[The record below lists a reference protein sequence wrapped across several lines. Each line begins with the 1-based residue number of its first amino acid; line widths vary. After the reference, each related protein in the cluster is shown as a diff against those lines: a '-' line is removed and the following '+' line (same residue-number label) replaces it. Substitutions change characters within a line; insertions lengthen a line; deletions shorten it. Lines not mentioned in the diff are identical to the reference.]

1 MKVWGGLLPATGAWL
16 AVRFDSDCSLTLLL
30 DLEGN
35 PPTLAAPSKGCTWV
49 PRAPTRAHS
58 AQALRLEWG
67 TSSPAKER
75 AGPNPEAP
83 APPWGRVGRG
93 QALWSWLPPLP
104 VAQAAHSIPS
114 QARGR
119 PSGGKAGEISL
130 ASFGVGPPESS
141 RSGRD

>member
-1 MKVWGGLLPATGAWL
+1 MGYEPATGTWL
-16 AVRFDSDCSLTLLL
+16 AVHFDSDCSLSLLL

-67 TSSPAKER
+67 TSRPAEEQ
-75 AGPNPEAP
+75 AGLNPEAP
-83 APPWGRVGRG
+83 APPWGRVGPD
-93 QALWSWLPPLP
+93 QALWSWLPPLS

-119 PSGGKAGEISL
+119 PSRGEAGEISL
-130 ASFGVGPPESS
+130 ASFGVGLPESY

>member
-1 MKVWGGLLPATGAWL
+1 MGYEPATGTWL
-16 AVRFDSDCSLTLLL
+16 AVHFDSDCSLSLLL

-35 PPTLAAPSKGCTWV
+35 PPTLADASKGCTWV
-49 PRAPTRAHS
+49 PMAPTRAHS

-67 TSSPAKER
+67 TSRPAEEQ
-75 AGPNPEAP
+75 AGLNPEAP
-83 APPWGRVGRG
+83 APPWGRVGPD

-114 QARGR
+114 QARGG
-119 PSGGKAGEISL
+119 PSRGEAGEISL
-130 ASFGVGPPESS
+130 ASFGVGLPESY